1 MTNTHVEKSKGMLSF
16 KEYCRL
22 LDEKNSAADKLEVAY
37 KKKQREKK
45 IKKLL
50 AIDSH
55 WRNLS

>member
-1 MTNTHVEKSKGMLSF
+1 MTNTHVEKSKGMLRF
-16 KEYCRL
+16 NEYCRL

>member
-1 MTNTHVEKSKGMLSF
+1 MLSF

-22 LDEKNSAADKLEVAY
+22 LDEKSGAADKLKVAY

-50 AIDSH
+50 AFNSH
-55 WRNLS
+55 WSGLN